1 MLRSIWNTVFG
12 LLVDDGSLAVGI
24 VAALAIA
31 WLAVAQLGDVTGWL
45 LLGLLIALVL
55 ANLYAAGRK
64 SRRHIAV

>member
-1 MLRSIWNTVFG
+1 
-12 LLVDDGSLAVGI
+12 LLVDDGSLAIGI

-31 WLAVAQLGDVTGWL
+31 WFAVAQLGDVTGWL
-45 LLGLLIALVL
+45 LLALLIALVL